1 LPREE
6 RYMQRRHVLSLLAG
20 VAVCP
25 ALQGKPAVP
34 AGPESLIH
42 DLPRTAE
49 ALFDLT
55 HGAPILSSA
64 RIDLIAPPL
73 VEYAPRWPVR
83 VINRIPGV
91 TWMAVTLE
99 QNPQPLAALF
109 HFKAGAL
116 TEVRSYLKIADS
128 TQVTVVVAAAGK
140 FYGLR
145 RFITVV
151 GYCM

>member
-1 LPREE
+1 
-6 RYMQRRHVLSLLAG
+6 MQRRHALSLLAG
-20 VAVCP
+20 LSVCP
-25 ALQGKPAVP
+25 SLQARPALPVS
-34 AGPESLIH
+34 PESLIH

-55 HGAPILSSA
+55 HGALVLPTA
-64 RIDLIAPPL
+64 HIDLIAPPM

-83 VINRIPGV
+83 VVNRVPGV
-91 TWMAVTLE
+91 SWMAVTIE
-99 QNPQPLAALF
+99 QNPQPMAALF
-109 HFKAGAL
+109 HFSNGAL
-116 TEVRSYLKIADS
+116 TEVSSYLKIADS

-151 GYCM
+151 GNCV

>member
-1 LPREE
+1 
-6 RYMQRRHVLSLLAG
+6 MQRRHVLSLLAG

-25 ALQGKPAVP
+25 VLQGKPGLP
-34 AGPESLIH
+34 ASPESLIH
-42 DLPRTAE
+42 DLPRTTE

-55 HGAPILSSA
+55 HGAFISPTTQIE
-64 RIDLIAPPL
+64 LIAPPM

-91 TWMAVTLE
+91 SWMALTIE

-109 HFKAGAL
+109 HFSNGAL
-116 TEVRSYLKIADS
+116 TEINSYLKIADS
-128 TQVTVVVAAAGK
+128 TQVTVVVAAGGK

-151 GYCM
+151 GYCV

>member
-1 LPREE
+1 
-6 RYMQRRHVLSLLAG
+6 MQRRHVLSLLAG
-20 VAVCP
+20 ASVCP
-25 ALQGKPAVP
+25 GLQGKPALP
-34 AGPESLIH
+34 ASPESLIH

-55 HGAPILSSA
+55 HGAPILPTA
-64 RIDLIAPPL
+64 YIELIAPPL

-83 VINRIPGV
+83 VVNRMPGV
-91 TWMAVTLE
+91 TWMALVIE
-99 QNPQPLAALF
+99 QNLQPMAALF
-109 HFKAGAL
+109 RFGNGAL
-116 TEVRSYLKIADS
+116 TEIRSYLKIADS

-151 GYCM
+151 GYCV